1 MTVPVGSLE
10 YWKMFIEQRKLQG
23 KGTLEPLQEAVE
35 FVRLRREEFGHH
47 QDFLNTHQLVCPRP

>member
-1 MTVPVGSLE
+1 MTAQMGSLE

-35 FVRLRREEFGHH
+35 FVRLRREEVGHH
-47 QDFLNTHQLVCPRP
+47 QDFLNTHHWCA

>member
-1 MTVPVGSLE
+1 MTVPMGSLE

-35 FVRLRREEFGHH
+35 FVRLRREEVGHH
-47 QDFLNTHQLVCPRP
+47 QDFLNTHHWCA